1 MEVNTSVYRVYG
13 QVNDLFCTRIVQKMM
28 IAKVNICCVYVKDGT
43 GTKKI
48 VFSVFC
54 ESGVGLLFPMS
65 IRCDLP
71 FSWIC
76 SFIIRYHAVA

>member
-54 ESGVGLLFPMS
+54 ESGFARVVLDYFFLC
-65 IRCDLP
+65 RLDV
-71 FSWIC
+71 IC
-76 SFIIRYHAVA
+76 RFHGFVLS